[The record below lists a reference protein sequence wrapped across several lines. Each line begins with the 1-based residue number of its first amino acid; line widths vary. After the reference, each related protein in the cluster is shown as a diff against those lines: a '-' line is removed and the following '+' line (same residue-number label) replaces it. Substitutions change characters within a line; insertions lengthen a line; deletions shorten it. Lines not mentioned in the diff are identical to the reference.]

1 VASASVS
8 SGKGTRSI
16 IAPVIHAPVNDRAT
30 AAEATAIAAADGGTV
45 NKSKDEGAVPPSKK
59 SGKKKQ
65 QVKDISGKISEGN
78 KDGSVAKKKAGR
90 K

>member
-1 VASASVS
+1 V
-8 SGKGTRSI
+8 
-16 IAPVIHAPVNDRAT
+16 
-30 AAEATAIAAADGGTV
+30 ATAIAAAADGGTV
-45 NKSKDEGAVPPSKK
+45 SKSKDEGAVPPSKK

-65 QVKDISGKISEGN
+65 QVKDIGGKISEGN